1 MAKTKLTPEVI
12 NIITEAIKAGA
23 TDKEAYNAGGISK
36 ATFYAALSDNLDFSN
51 TIKNAREERTKIRLK
66 AIQDAAESGLIVLL
80 RGCEYDET
88 TTETKRDTN
97 GQEYTQTKVVH
108 KKVLPNVTAVLFALC
123 NRDPSRWQ
131 NRVTGEIKQEIQTES
146 KQTVDISKVSD
157 ATLKQLVDELS
168 TELINAP
175 IPQ

>member
-1 MAKTKLTPEVI
+1 MAYSKLTPECI
-12 NIITEAIKAGA
+12 EIITKAIKEGC
-23 TDKEAYNAGGISK
+23 TDKEAYTAAGISK
-36 ATFYAALSDNLDFSN
+36 ATFYTALNDNLNFAN
-51 TIKNAREERTKIRLK
+51 ALKNAREERTKQRLK
-66 AIQDAAESGLIVLL
+66 TIQDAAESGLIVLL

-108 KKVLPNVTAVLFALC
+108 KKVLPNATAVLFALC

-146 KQTVDISKVSD
+146 KQTIDVSKVSD

-175 IPQ
+175 LPQ

>member
-12 NIITEAIKAGA
+12 QIITEAIKAGA
-23 TDKEAYNAGGISK
+23 TDKEAYTAGGIGKSS
-36 ATFYAALSDNLDFSN
+36 FYQALSDNLDFSE

-97 GQEYTQTKVVH
+97 GQEYTQTKIVH
-108 KKVLPNVTAVLFALC
+108 KKVLPNATAVLFALC

-146 KQTVDISKVSD
+146 KQTIDVSKVSD

-168 TELINAP
+168 TELLTAP
-175 IPQ
+175 LP

>member
-23 TDKEAYNAGGISK
+23 TDKEAYTAAGISK
-36 ATFYAALSDNLDFSN
+36 ATFYTALSDNLDFSN
-51 TIKNAREERTKIRLK
+51 SLKNAREERTKIRLK
-66 AIQDAAESGLIVLL
+66 AIQDAAETGLIVLL

-108 KKVLPNVTAVLFALC
+108 KKVLPNATAVLFALC

-146 KQTVDISKVSD
+146 KQSVDISKVSD

-168 TELINAP
+168 TELLTAP
-175 IPQ
+175 LPQ

>member
-1 MAKTKLTPEVI
+1 MAKPKLTPEVI
-12 NIITEAIKAGA
+12 DIITEAIKAGA
-23 TDKEAYNAGGISK
+23 TDKEAYTAAGIGKSS
-36 ATFYAALSDNLDFSN
+36 FYQALSDNLDFSE
-51 TIKNAREERTKIRLK
+51 TIKKAREERTKIRLK

-108 KKVLPNVTAVLFALC
+108 KKVLPNATAVLFALC

-168 TELINAP
+168 TELLNTP
-175 IPQ
+175 LPQ